1 MLQPWA
7 IWRRVMR
14 KRNKLQCCAPIVPW
28 HPNSPGTFL
37 ANLGQ
42 LLRISFHDFNIFLQ
56 APCAAWSW
64 ETTNWLWQ
72 RRNKPR
78 RYDQLG
84 PKRIFEWPTHWRPKS
99 EASEQGECWRMERM
113 EMWLGIRGNSECFL
127 IVFDDVF
134 GFRVWNSLGFCWIFV
149 WTLFPFLLC
158 SKHLLWESPDGYG
171 SLWRLKTTS
180 TRNKDCTRQQEVLII
195 QIH

>member
-42 LLRISFHDFNIFLQ
+42 LLRMSFHDFNIFFQ

-84 PKRIFEWPTHWRPKS
+84 PKRIFEWPTHRRQGEP
-99 EASEQGECWRMERM
+99 SEQGECWRMGI
-113 EMWLGIRGNSECFL
+113 WKCDLGLGGIRNAFDRFLMMFLVSDSESLWGFAESLCERCFL
-127 IVFDDVF
+127 F
-134 GFRVWNSLGFCWIFV
+134 FCARGIYFENRQTDMEV
-149 WTLFPFLLC
+149 YED
-158 SKHLLWESPDGYG
+158 SKQKVPETKIARDKK
-171 SLWRLKTTS
+171 RF
-180 TRNKDCTRQQEVLII
+180 
-195 QIH
+195 